1 MPAAVSK
8 PIYGMT
14 RSTSD
19 GCNCVPDPLP
29 SVALTSFL
37 KILSRLRTV
46 INQFYNPFFGVA
58 QVIGSMTM
66 SAKVST
72 PVFIRFKWI
81 ESNPNT
87 KFNKT
92 NPTHL
97 DDIKFLYNI
106 YNKDWKE
113 DPLFKAMAQTQ
124 TVSQ

>member
-29 SVALTSFL
+29 TVALTSL
-37 KILSRLRTV
+37 LTILSRLRTV
-46 INQFYNPFFGVA
+46 IDQFYNPFFGMA
-58 QVIGSMTM
+58 QVIGAMRM

-72 PVFIRFKWI
+72 PVFIRLKWI
-81 ESNPNT
+81 EAHPQV
-87 KFNKT
+87 KFDKT
-92 NPTHL
+92 NPSHV

-106 YNKDWKE
+106 YNKDWHT
-113 DPLFKAMAQTQ
+113 DPLFKAVTAGQ
-124 TVSQ
+124 